1 MKFSLARGAL
11 ALMATLTLASCGGG
25 KATFPINVSVSGV
38 SYDGLVLTTNGQD
51 LAINHTGT
59 GTDPVT
65 VNAVFPTQLEY
76 GETYDVVPKSVV
88 TPTTVTAADGTT
100 STVNIT
106 TYKYPQHQTCQ
117 QSGNYPT
124 NLPTYGTAGQL
135 AKIQI
140 YYVCSIN
147 AYALSGT
154 VKNLRGTG
162 LTLANGSGPAPV
174 TVAPDLD
181 TANAN
186 APTGKDVVLTMNPV
200 TFNTTYGVTILSQP
214 TGQTCTVTGGENG
227 RGAGTMGLAAEA
239 AGGVKDLLV
248 NCVNNPT

>member
-11 ALMATLTLASCGGG
+11 ALTALLTLASCGGG
-25 KATFPINVSVSGV
+25 KATFPINVTVYGV

-59 GTDPVT
+59 GADPVT
-65 VNAVFPTQLEY
+65 VDAVFPNQLEY
-76 GETYDVVPKSVV
+76 GETYDVMPKPVV

-100 STVNIT
+100 STVNVT
-106 TYKYPQHQTCQ
+106 TYKFPQHQTCQ
-117 QSGNYPT
+117 QSPNYPT

-135 AKIQI
+135 ANIHV

-147 AYALSGT
+147 AYPLVAKVTG
-154 VKNLRGTG
+154 LRGTG

-174 TVAPDLD
+174 SVSPLLD
-181 TANAN
+181 TDNQ
-186 APTGKDVVLTMNPV
+186 PTGADITNLTLFSV

-214 TGQTCTVTGGENG
+214 KDQTCTISGGDNG
-227 RGAGTMGLAAEA
+227 TGAGTMGLTAEA
-239 AGGVKDLLV
+239 AGGVNNLV
-248 NCVNNPT
+248 IACVNNPT